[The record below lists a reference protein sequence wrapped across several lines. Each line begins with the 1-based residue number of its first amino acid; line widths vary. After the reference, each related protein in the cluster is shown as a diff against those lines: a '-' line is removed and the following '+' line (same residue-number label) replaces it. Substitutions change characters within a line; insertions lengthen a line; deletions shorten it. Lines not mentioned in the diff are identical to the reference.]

1 MTNRRPEGRGFS
13 LTFRLSLGITLIITL
28 LMGAVGF
35 STYMRERDAF
45 INGVVDRGWA
55 TVRLVNTVALE
66 AIRSGNYVLLNQ
78 VMKDIE
84 EDTSILEAVVL
95 DKNGDTMASCGIAS
109 GVSAKAKAEDIID
122 IIAGAAGK
130 KLTPIKDGSG
140 RVTAV
145 AFTSP
150 IVDTGERAVGH
161 TYILMDFRLVESYL
175 RQTAYNIIF
184 NFVLATLAGLLLAR
198 LIIIRAV
205 GRPIKELLLA
215 TERVAVGD
223 FSYKLPVV
231 TRDEL
236 GHLARAF
243 NVMSGELAV
252 LFNTVKE
259 KVADMLLAANLIA
272 KHSEVFEKDAGE
284 LESARRSEL
293 IKEINSCARR
303 LARMCDQLNSL
314 VLQFKTDA

>member
-1 MTNRRPEGRGFS
+1 MTKRWPDGRSFS
-13 LTFRLSLGITLIITL
+13 LTFRLSLGLTLIITL

-45 INGVVDRGWA
+45 VNRVVDRGWA
-55 TVRLVNTVALE
+55 TVRLVSTVALE

-84 EDTSILEAVVL
+84 EDASILEATVL
-95 DKNGDTMASCGIAS
+95 DKNGAAVASCGTAS
-109 GVSAKAKAEDIID
+109 EVSPKVETEDIV
-122 IIAGAAGK
+122 GATGK

-140 RVTAV
+140 RVAAV

-150 IVDTGERAVGH
+150 IVDAGGKAVGH
-161 TYILMDFRLVESYL
+161 TYILMDFRSVDSYL

-198 LIIIRAV
+198 LIIMRAV
-205 GRPIKELLLA
+205 GRPIKDLLLA
-215 TERVAVGD
+215 TEKVAVGD
-223 FSYKLPVV
+223 FSCKLPVA

-252 LFNTVKE
+252 LFKTIKD
-259 KVADMLLAANLIA
+259 KVADMLMAANLIA
-272 KHSEVFEKDAGE
+272 RHSEALEKDAGE
-284 LESARRSEL
+284 VESARRAEL

-314 VLQFKTDA
+314 VLQFKTGN

>member
-1 MTNRRPEGRGFS
+1 MTKRWPDGRGFS
-13 LTFRLSLGITLIITL
+13 LTFRLSLGLTLIITL

-84 EDTSILEAVVL
+84 EDASILEATVL
-95 DKNGDTMASCGIAS
+95 DKNGGAVASCGTTS
-109 GVSAKAKAEDIID
+109 EVSPKVKTADIV
-122 IIAGAAGK
+122 GATGK

-140 RVTAV
+140 RVAAV
-145 AFTSP
+145 AFISP
-150 IVDTGERAVGH
+150 IVDTGEQAVGH
-161 TYILMDFRLVESYL
+161 TYILMDFRVVEGYL

-184 NFVLATLAGLLLAR
+184 NFVLATLAGLLLTR

-205 GRPIKELLLA
+205 GRPIKDLLLA

-223 FSYKLPVV
+223 FSHKLPVF

-236 GHLARAF
+236 GYLARAF

-252 LFNTVKE
+252 LFNTIKE

-272 KHSEVFEKDAGE
+272 KHSELFEKDADE

-293 IKEINSCARR
+293 IKEINSYARR

>member
-1 MTNRRPEGRGFS
+1 MTKRWHEGRGFS
-13 LTFRLSLGITLIITL
+13 LTFRLSLGLTLIITL
-28 LMGAVGF
+28 LMGVVGF

-55 TVRLVNTVALE
+55 TARLVNTIALE

-78 VMKDIE
+78 ITKDIE
-84 EDTSILEAVVL
+84 DDASILEAVVL
-95 DKNGDTMASCGIAS
+95 DKNGDTVASCGIAS
-109 GVSAKAKAEDIID
+109 MASAKTRAEGIT
-122 IIAGAAGK
+122 GGK
-130 KLTPIKDGSG
+130 KLTPIKDDSG
-140 RVTAV
+140 KVTAV

-150 IVDTGERAVGH
+150 IVDTGGKAVGH
-161 TYILMDFRLVESYL
+161 TYILMDFRFVENYL
-175 RQTAYNIIF
+175 RQTAYNIIS

-205 GRPIKELLLA
+205 GRPIKDLLLA
-215 TERVAVGD
+215 TERVAIGD
-223 FSYKLPVV
+223 FSYKLPLA

-252 LFNTVKE
+252 LFNTIKD

-293 IKEINSCARR
+293 MKEINSCARR